1 MRNKILILEDEKSIR
16 SFIKIKLR
24 ALNYEIV
31 EAENGSEA
39 LKKAD
44 GSVDIAL
51 LDVML
56 PDIDGFEVCRR
67 LRETYPKLGII
78 MITAKGQEDDK
89 VDGLRSGADDYIVK
103 PFSPKELSARI
114 EALLRRINVNLSKKS
129 MDINIIKNGTFTLDM
144 NKKILRKYEEKI
156 SLTPTEYEIMKLLIN
171 NAEKTVSRDEILD
184 KIWGKNYFGDIKIV
198 DVNIRRIRRKI
209 EEDSSNPVYLKT
221 VWGYG
226 YMWSA
231 DK

>member
-31 EAENGSEA
+31 EAENGNEA
-39 LKKAD
+39 LRKAD

-103 PFSPKELSARI
+103 PFSPKELAARI
-114 EALLRRINVNLSKKS
+114 EALLRRINVNSSKES
-129 MDINIIKNGTFTLDM
+129 TDINIIKNGPFTLDM
-144 NKKILRKYEEKI
+144 NKKILRKYEDEI
-156 SLTPTEYEIMKLLIN
+156 SLTPTEYEIIKLLIN

-198 DVNIRRIRRKI
+198 DVNIRRIRRKM

-221 VWGYG
+221 IWGYG
-226 YMWSA
+226 YIWSA